1 MTNVGTLVRNGY
13 AVIYR
18 LTSSL
23 NMLGELEYKLTVSE
37 NTVAN
42 SRHWE
47 TLTASTLHFYLEGG
61 EIGCPGQEHGVKHS
75 DFITD

>member
-1 MTNVGTLVRNGY
+1 
-13 AVIYR
+13 
-18 LTSSL
+18 
-23 NMLGELEYKLTVSE
+23 MLGELEYKLTVSE

-47 TLTASTLHFYLEGG
+47 TLTASTLHFYLVGG